1 MNGLM
6 DDCTINMVTFVLDF
20 KGFVWKIFEKH
31 KSTFV
36 NMIWFE
42 QLTTKFTQALRNMM
56 CSTILYK
63 SFSKSVA
70 CTGNVVHSTRGCN
83 WAGLY

>member
-1 MNGLM
+1 M
-6 DDCTINMVTFVLDF
+6 DDCTTNMATFVLDF

-56 CSTILYK
+56 CINNTLQIL
-63 SFSKSVA
+63 
-70 CTGNVVHSTRGCN
+70 
-83 WAGLY
+83 